1 MGRSNQSRSVGAR
14 GGARMTRF
22 LLVVL
27 AITVSLAACSQGDA
41 PASAQT
47 SRLQEQ
53 ADIYAIDQIEVNWHR
68 ASSTKNVDLMMSLWA
83 DDATFEVGTKTY
95 TGKDEIRNFFVNI
108 AQPFRPEHHWVS
120 ETPAYKVR
128 VTVNG
133 DKGTLYFECH
143 YADVYTR
150 QIVAV
155 VSADSLVSR
164 IKGKWLITQSIT
176 ATPILGTT

>member
-1 MGRSNQSRSVGAR
+1 MGRSTLSRDA
-14 GGARMTRF
+14 GGTVVRMTRF

-27 AITVSLAACSQGDA
+27 TITVSLAACTQSDPA
-41 PASAQT
+41 ASAQMA
-47 SRLQEQ
+47 RLQEQ
-53 ADIYAIDQIEVNWHR
+53 ADIYAIGQIEVNWHL

-83 DDATFEVGTKTY
+83 DNATFELGPNTY
-95 TGKDEIRNFFVNI
+95 TGKAEIRYFFVNI
-108 AQPFRPEHHWVS
+108 AGPFRPQHHWVS

-143 YADVYTR
+143 YVDVNTR
-150 QIVAV
+150 QVIAV

-176 ATPILGTT
+176 ATPILGST